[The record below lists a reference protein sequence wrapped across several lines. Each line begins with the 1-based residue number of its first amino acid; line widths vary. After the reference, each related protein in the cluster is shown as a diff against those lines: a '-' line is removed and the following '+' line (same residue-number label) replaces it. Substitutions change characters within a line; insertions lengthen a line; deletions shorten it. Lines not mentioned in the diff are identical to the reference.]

1 MSAGSSLHA
10 SAIKLGVCAD
20 TFTANHLLIYYAKRG
35 HLTSA
40 LDVFDE
46 TPRRN
51 LVTWT
56 AMVSAAAR
64 GGAPDL
70 GLALFS
76 SMVRNGF
83 CPQRVCFG

>member
-1 MSAGSSLHA
+1 
-10 SAIKLGVCAD
+10 
-20 TFTANHLLIYYAKRG
+20 
-35 HLTSA
+35 
-40 LDVFDE
+40 VFDE

-76 SMVRNGF
+76 S
-83 CPQRVCFG
+83 QRVCSG